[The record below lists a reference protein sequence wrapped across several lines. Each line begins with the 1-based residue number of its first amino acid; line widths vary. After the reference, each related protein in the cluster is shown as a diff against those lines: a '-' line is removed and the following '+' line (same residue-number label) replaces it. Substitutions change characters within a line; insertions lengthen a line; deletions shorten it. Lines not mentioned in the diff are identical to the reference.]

1 MTSIILMPNGPQ
13 RRKNQRY
20 FRFHNL
26 HGYKGKRL
34 IVGFYEAYLKPSV
47 EGIESTPA
55 KGA

>member
-34 IVGFYEAYLKPSV
+34 IVGFYETYLKPSV
-47 EGIESTPA
+47 EEIESTAA
-55 KGA
+55 KEA